1 MWGAVLKKRNHFFL
15 KVFANNIENSLFKS
29 HHSVFHLSGKDIC
42 GCMNYLFESPKLCL
56 ECVCNSA
63 RKVRPVEEVGSKVE
77 FRNSV
82 QILSQ

>member
-42 GCMNYLFESPKLCL
+42 GCINYLFETQSCVLNVCAILQERSGLWKKL
-56 ECVCNSA
+56 A
-63 RKVRPVEEVGSKVE
+63 QK
-77 FRNSV
+77 
-82 QILSQ
+82 